1 MVNQMKCDPAC
12 LQKTRWDRINPLEFA
27 GGRCGCVFP
36 VTPGAVVDFAAEDF
50 SVIEMEE
57 WMNIHENAQEVIEE
71 IDMTELAGDETKE
84 TPEKTKEPVVP
95 EKETKTP
102 AEETKT
108 PAETPVVPVVATAAE
123 TLGLFTK

>member
-1 MVNQMKCDPAC
+1 
-12 LQKTRWDRINPLEFA
+12 
-27 GGRCGCVFP
+27 
-36 VTPGAVVDFAAEDF
+36 
-50 SVIEMEE
+50 MEE

-71 IDMTELAGDETKE
+71 IDMTELAGEETKE